1 MGCGPFGPLA
11 SRASSRY
18 LPNHHRSGRASGHNV
33 IWQGLALAPA
43 PFHWGLP
50 ARPPTRRKGTGTV
63 AEIRLEEGDSVERA
77 LKTFRRKVQKEGLF
91 SELRRR
97 RHYLKPSA
105 ARVLKAQLARRRK
118 RRKLAAALAG

>member
-1 MGCGPFGPLA
+1 
-11 SRASSRY
+11 
-18 LPNHHRSGRASGHNV
+18 V

-43 PFHWGLP
+43 PFHL
-50 ARPPTRRKGTGTV
+50 GTAGAAAERTKEGAV

-77 LKTFRRKVQKEGLF
+77 LKQFRRKVQKEGLF